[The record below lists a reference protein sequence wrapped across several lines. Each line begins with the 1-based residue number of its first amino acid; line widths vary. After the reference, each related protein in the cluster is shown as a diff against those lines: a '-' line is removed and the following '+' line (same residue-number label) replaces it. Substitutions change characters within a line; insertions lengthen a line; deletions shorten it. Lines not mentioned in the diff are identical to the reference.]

1 MMENETNDLTT
12 LKPEYLTLPDTPDV
26 KKNDLNY
33 LMEYVCF
40 YQRRY
45 YMACRIPAPLWHHGR
60 HSRNTSTSSSLP
72 RTRYDKIRK
81 ETLRHEQKDPKK
93 RREDTSERTQDNAR
107 RYEREDTR
115 QREKTRARQ
124 QEMRRDEGT
133 LMPPVMW
140 TSLKG
145 GRRVERWQTTNK
157 QFAKY
162 Q

>member
-1 MMENETNDLTT
+1 MENETNDLTT

-81 ETLRHEQKDPKK
+81 ETHLRQSQPSLPPNNPSNNQTPDEPTLPTTDSPPQPIEITQQSVPLLLSH
-93 RREDTSERTQDNAR
+93 REPEPTVI
-107 RYEREDTR
+107 YELTKNPELLNKIPTKLEKETR
-115 QREKTRARQ
+115 
-124 QEMRRDEGT
+124 M
-133 LMPPVMW
+133 
-140 TSLKG
+140 
-145 GRRVERWQTTNK
+145 
-157 QFAKY
+157 
-162 Q
+162 

>member
-26 KKNDLNY
+26 KQTDLNY
-33 LMEYVCF
+33 LIEYVF
-40 YQRRY
+40 VPRFSQ
-45 YMACRIPAPLWHHGR
+45 MKPL
-60 HSRNTSTSSSLP
+60 RNRKRASQHERDT
-72 RTRYDKIRK
+72 TRY
-81 ETLRHEQKDPKK
+81 ETLRHKQKDPKK
-93 RREDTSERTQDNAR
+93 RREDTSERTKDNAG